1 MELLLPVAL
10 AVKVALEKLGKLQ
23 ECLFL
28 FKIKFKNLE
37 RALSD
42 LSRGND
48 TQAKQRH
55 ARAR

>member
-10 AVKVALEKLGKLQ
+10 AVKVALGKLGKLQ

-28 FKIKFKNLE
+28 FKIQFKTLE
-37 RALSD
+37 RALGD
-42 LSRGND
+42 LSGGND